1 MACKKGFTVRTP
13 MFSNPAWGFRP
24 PKSLHESIFFVRLFM
39 SVIHGLFEVSDYP
52 TPYIG
57 GDIQVI
63 GIPPPM

>member
-1 MACKKGFTVRTP
+1 